1 MPRKLTVSKI
11 FIVLVVSVIA
21 LLCLAPILLILMT
34 SMASERAITMY
45 GYTLWPKEWSF
56 EAYRQL
62 LNPAS
67 KVSQA
72 YWTTIQVTTIGTTI
86 ATLITYGAGYTLSNP
101 QCRYRNGLALFFF
114 IPMVFS
120 AGLIPWYM
128 MNKTLGF
135 YDNIWALIV
144 PTMMFS
150 PFNMFLTRNF
160 LRGIPES
167 LRESAMIDGA
177 GDLRVAVQIY
187 APLAKPV
194 LATIMLFYGVA
205 YWNDYMNA
213 VLLINSDNQRPLQML
228 LFSIQSELAMV
239 SQMMVGAEITP
250 PKESFKMATS
260 IITIGPIIM
269 LYPLLQRHFIK
280 GMVIGAVKG

>member
-1 MPRKLTVSKI
+1 MRNKLSVSKVL
-11 FIVLVVSVIA
+11 IVTAVALLA
-21 LLCLAPILLILMT
+21 LLCLLPILLVLMT
-34 SMASERAITMY
+34 SFASERSITAN
-45 GYTLWPKEWSF
+45 GYTLWPKEWTT

-62 LNPAS
+62 INPAS
-67 KVSQA
+67 RVFPA
-72 YWTTIQVTTIGTTI
+72 YWTTIRVTVIGSVL
-86 ATLITYGAGYTLSNP
+86 ATLMTYGAGYTLSNP
-101 QCRYRNGLALFFF
+101 QCRYREGLALFFF
-114 IPMVFS
+114 IPMVFT

-128 MNKTLGF
+128 MNKNLGL
-135 YDNIWALIV
+135 YDNLWALIV
-144 PTMMFS
+144 PSLMFS

-177 GDLRVAVQIY
+177 GDLRISLQIY

-194 LATIMLFYGVA
+194 IATITLFYAVA
-205 YWNDYMNA
+205 YWNDYMNG
-213 VLLINSDNQRPLQML
+213 VLLINSANQQPLQLL
-228 LFSIQSELAMV
+228 LFNIQSELSMI
-239 SQMMVGAEITP
+239 SQMMVGVEITP

-260 IITIGPIIM
+260 IITIGPIII

>member
-1 MPRKLTVSKI
+1 MSKKWSVSRLL
-11 FIVLVVSVIA
+11 IVLVISLIA
-21 LLCLAPILLILMT
+21 LLCLLPILMILMT
-34 SMASERAITMY
+34 SFASERAITMH
-45 GYTLWPKEWSF
+45 GYTLWPSEWSF

-67 KVSQA
+67 GVSQA
-72 YWTTIQVTTIGTTI
+72 YWTTIRVTAIGTLLATI
-86 ATLITYGAGYTLSNP
+86 ITYGAGYALSNP

-128 MNKTLGF
+128 MNKGLGL

-144 PTMMFS
+144 PSLMFS

-167 LRESAMIDGA
+167 LRESAMIDGS
-177 GDLRVAVQIY
+177 GELRIAIQIY

-194 LATIMLFYGVA
+194 IATIMLFYGVA
-205 YWNDYMNA
+205 
-213 VLLINSDNQRPLQML
+213 
-228 LFSIQSELAMV
+228 
-239 SQMMVGAEITP
+239 
-250 PKESFKMATS
+250 
-260 IITIGPIIM
+260 
-269 LYPLLQRHFIK
+269 
-280 GMVIGAVKG
+280 